1 MSAFLESREG
11 RRAVA
16 RTAPEAREFMR
27 SPDGWHVVTS
37 KGGNR
42 EGGVVAHRGVLHPDE
57 YVDMAQLVPAVERR
71 LGFTL
76 AELRAV
82 YRQGRK
88 SAAQRELRD
97 RIDARL
103 LEVGNAGGNLEL
115 LARVTGVDRDT
126 IGRALTRARVAR
138 GERLARPSHLG
149 RRKDALARRDGG
161 ARCRYCGQR
170 AKLRDLTVDHVVPL
184 ARGGSNSLT
193 NLALSCRSCNG
204 AKGSH
209 ELHEA
214 FPSPPLTVTEEL
226 APKWGESCRRVFER
240 TEDLVPLGQRERQES
255 GLAVIGRF
263 ETLGGVV
270 EAGLAKLPG
279 EREHVRVT
287 NLKTGEH
294 HATDPIRTRV
304 RSLVR
309 AVGPTPT
316 EEK

>member
-103 LEVGNAGGNLEL
+103 LDVGNAGGNLEL
-115 LARVTGVDRDT
+115 LARVTGVDRKT

-138 GERLARPSHLG
+138 GDRPARPGHLG
-149 RRKDALARRDGG
+149 RRKQALAARDGG
-161 ARCRYCGQR
+161 SRCRYCGKR
-170 AKLRDLTVDHVVPL
+170 RKLCDLTVDHVVPVS
-184 ARGGSNSLT
+184 RGGGNALT
-193 NLALSCRSCNG
+193 NLVLACRVCNWT
-204 AKGSH
+204 KGDT
-209 ELHEA
+209 L
-214 FPSPPLTVTEEL
+214 L
-226 APKWGESCRRVFER
+226 A
-240 TEDLVPLGQRERQES
+240 DVP
-255 GLAVIGRF
+255 
-263 ETLGGVV
+263 TLGEEHVADGPAASLVGRLADHGGRPL
-270 EAGLAKLPG
+270 EAGQGVA
-279 EREHVRVT
+279 
-287 NLKTGEH
+287 
-294 HATDPIRTRV
+294 
-304 RSLVR
+304 
-309 AVGPTPT
+309 
-316 EEK
+316 